1 VVEKIDLKEL
11 EKKAYKT
18 TLQDG
23 LIDVEIGILF
33 VGMGINAFFSDF
45 VPRIVN
51 ILGFIIV
58 GIIAVMPV
66 FIGKKYIAQP
76 RVGLIKFGPKRK
88 AKKKKILIFSLI
100 NTIILV
106 IVVILTLNSVLQQI
120 PLRGVSLLLV
130 LGLLFATLPLSIMAY
145 FLQFPRLFVYA
156 ILIGF
161 GLTLAELLEL
171 SLAVFLIG
179 IIILIVGL
187 TCLFKFI
194 RKYPLP
200 EGEVT

>member
-1 VVEKIDLKEL
+1 MAEKIDLKEL

-88 AKKKKILIFSLI
+88 AKKKKILVFSLI

-106 IVVILTLNSVLQQI
+106 IVVILTLSSVLQQI
-120 PLRGVSLLLV
+120 PLRGVVLLLV

-145 FLQFPRLFVYA
+145 LLQFPRLFVYGL
-156 ILIGF
+156 LIGF
-161 GLTLAELLEL
+161 GLPLAEILEFFVTILLM
-171 SLAVFLIG
+171 G
-179 IIILIVGL
+179 IIILIIGL
-187 TCLFKFI
+187 TYLLKFI
-194 RKYPLP
+194 RKYPIP

>member
-1 VVEKIDLKEL
+1 MVEEIDLKEL

-23 LIDVEIGILF
+23 LMDVEIGILF
-33 VGMGINAFFSDF
+33 VGMGINAFLSDL

-51 ILGFIIV
+51 ILGFVIV
-58 GIIAVMPV
+58 GIIAVMPI
-66 FIGKKYIAQP
+66 FIGKKYIVQP

-88 AKKKKILIFSLI
+88 AKKKKILVFSVI

-120 PLRGVSLLLV
+120 PLRGVALLLV

-145 FLQFPRLFVYA
+145 LLQFPRLFVYGL
-156 ILIGF
+156 LIGF
-161 GLTLAELLEL
+161 GLSLAEILEF
-171 SLAVFLIG
+171 SLTVFLIG

-187 TCLFKFI
+187 TYLIKFI
-194 RKYPLP
+194 RKYPRP
-200 EGEVT
+200 EGEVR